1 MPNPFSLTAIKTIFK
16 VARYFDKRSD
26 VFDRDKISNILIIN
40 TTAIGDTLLST
51 PAIRAIRKGFPSAH
65 IAALVS
71 KPAKEILLENK
82 YINELIDYQPR
93 INLPYLIKLPTLL
106 KILRSK
112 RFDLVIALH
121 GNDPDTAP
129 IAYLTNAPHRVGW
142 EESRLSFLFTMPV
155 RMRDEKEHFATVR
168 VGALSNIGVTPDGI
182 DLDMPLNIEDEEE
195 VVAFLKRNNFQKGIL
210 AGLHPFGSKSYKWW
224 PLERMSKIADYLHE
238 EHNLQP
244 VIFSGVKEK
253 KYAIEMANMMQVEP
267 LIAAGE
273 LSIRGSAA
281 LIKKCRLFITTDS
294 GPMHIAQAMKIP
306 TIAIM
311 WSTSTQTGPVNKES
325 IVLYGKCNN
334 TDKVLTSCTESVLVE
349 DVIKAVNKFMEGK
362 SLT

>member
-16 VARYFDKRSD
+16 IARYFDKRSD

-51 PAIRAIRKGFPSAH
+51 PAIRALRKGFPSAH

-106 KILRSK
+106 KILKSRK
-112 RFDLVIALH
+112 FDLVIVLH

-129 IAYLTNAPHRVGW
+129 IAYLTGASHRLGW

-155 RMRDEKEHFATVR
+155 KMRDENEHFAEVR

-182 DLDMPLNIEDEEE
+182 DLDMPLNTEDEEE
-195 VVAFLKRNNFQKGIL
+195 ADAFLERNNLQKGIL

-244 VIFSGVKEK
+244 VIFGGAKEK
-253 KYAIEMANMMQVEP
+253 THAIEMANMMQVKP

-281 LIKKCRLFITTDS
+281 LIKRCRLFITTDS
-294 GPMHIAQAMKIP
+294 GPMHIAQTMKIP
-306 TIAIM
+306 TIAIL
-311 WSTSTQTGPVNKES
+311 WSTSTQTGPVNKKS

-334 TDKVLTSCTESVLVE
+334 TDKILTSCTEGVLVE
-349 DVIKAVNKFMEGK
+349 DVIKAVNKFMEGEA
-362 SLT
+362 LT

>member
-16 VARYFDKRSD
+16 IARYFDKRSD
-26 VFDRDKISNILIIN
+26 IFDRGKISNILIIN

-51 PAIRAIRKGFPSAH
+51 PAIRAIRKGFPSAY

-71 KPAKEILLENK
+71 KPAKEILLNNRN
-82 YINELIDYQPR
+82 INELIDYQSR
-93 INLPYLIKLPTLL
+93 INLSYLINVPSIVRKL
-106 KILRSK
+106 KSK
-112 RFDLVIALH
+112 RFDLVIVLH

-129 IAYLTNAPHRVGW
+129 IAYLTGAPHRLGW
-142 EESRLSFLFTMPV
+142 AESRLSFLFTIPV
-155 RMRDEKEHFATVR
+155 KMRVENEHFAEVR
-168 VGALSNIGVTPDGI
+168 TGALSNIGVAPDGI
-182 DLDMPLNIEDEEE
+182 ELDMPLNPEDEEE
-195 VVAFLKRNNFQKGIL
+195 ADAFLEKNNFQKGLL

-224 PLERMSKIADYLHE
+224 PFDRMAKIGDYLYKKY
-238 EHNLQP
+238 NLQP
-244 VIFSGVKEK
+244 IIFGGIKEK
-253 KYAIEMANMMQVEP
+253 EKAIEMSNMMETKP

-281 LIKKCRLFITTDS
+281 FIKQCKIFITTDS

-306 TIAIM
+306 TIAIL

-349 DVIKAVNKFMEGK
+349 DVIKAVDKLIGK
-362 SLT
+362 IIPS